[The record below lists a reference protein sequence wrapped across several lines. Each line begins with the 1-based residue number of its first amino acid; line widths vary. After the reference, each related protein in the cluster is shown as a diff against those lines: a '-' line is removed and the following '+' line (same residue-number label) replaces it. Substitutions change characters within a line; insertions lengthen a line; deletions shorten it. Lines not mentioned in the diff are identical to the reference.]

1 MTGVGLELRRSKD
14 FLAGL
19 LFLAIGAGAIVVA
32 RAYPFGTAMRM
43 GSGYFPTV
51 LGGILVL
58 FGVFL
63 MTRGA
68 RSKERGLVTW
78 GWKPLACIAASMVLF
93 GFLMPRLGLV
103 PALVALFFTAALGGR
118 EFRFKEVL
126 ALTALMTAFAVG
138 VFVYVLKLPFQLL
151 YCLGGVALGTLIGV
165 LPGSTTARS
174 TAARPPRSSSTCRAR
189 RHPQ

>member
-1 MTGVGLELRRSKD
+1 M
-14 FLAGL
+14 A
-19 LFLAIGAGAIVVA
+19 VA
-32 RAYPFGTAMRM
+32 RGYHFGTAMRM

-63 MTRGA
+63 MARGA
-68 RSKERGLVTW
+68 RSGEGTPVTW
-78 GWKPLACIAASMVLF
+78 GWKPLACIAASMLLF

-126 ALTALMTAFAVG
+126 ALTAVMTAFAAV
-138 VFVYVLKLPFQLL
+138 VFVYVLKLPYQLFP
-151 YCLGGVALGTLIGV
+151 GVYWV
-165 LPGSTTARS
+165 
-174 TAARPPRSSSTCRAR
+174 
-189 RHPQ
+189 